1 GAWNGGLDV
10 AMNAQAAL
18 VEQRYARPIMSSFHG
33 LWSIGGLVG
42 AALGGL
48 IATQGVT
55 VRTHLLD
62 VAIVATII
70 AVFAPRWLLADEGER
85 HDAGPSFAL
94 PPRALL
100 LLGLIAFG
108 VLFCE
113 GA

>member
-33 LWSIGGLVG
+33 LWSIGGLAG

-48 IATQGVT
+48 IATEGGM
-55 VRTHLLD
+55 VRTHLLG
-62 VAIVATII
+62 VAVAATLLALVAT
-70 AVFAPRWLLADEGER
+70 RWLVDDNQH

-100 LLGLIAFG
+100 LL
-108 VLFCE
+108 
-113 GA
+113 